1 MARNIA
7 LLMVLGFSPCV
18 AFTQDLLEGIDPDVR
33 NGLLFEGARI
43 DRRISREI
51 PAVLNDFSP
60 PQGFN
65 YIGSSVDSSRWLAVY
80 KTTLAADDAKQRTT
94 LSLRESGWEDY
105 RPWMSGG
112 VVNIHMPDPTLCRD
126 DHLITV
132 AAGLVDESTYVFLRS
147 TSDYT
152 NCDGELVR
160 DPIPSVLLQPTS
172 RYLPRL
178 VLPRNAEPVESTVDQ
193 TGAAMNPRGA
203 LMRNRLMLDPDLGPQ
218 YLADA
223 YGSQLSEQEW
233 KRQGEWSEDRT
244 AGSSWFAIRD
254 ENTVLSGL
262 LQVVTLGES
271 IYEMVFHLDYFP
283 EQVD

>member
-1 MARNIA
+1 MA
-7 LLMVLGFSPCV
+7 LLILLGFSPCV
-18 AFTQDLLEGIDPDVR
+18 AVTQDLLEGIDPDVR

-51 PAVLNDFSP
+51 PAVLSDFSP

-80 KTTLAADDAKQRTT
+80 ETTLAADDAKQRTT
-94 LSLRESGWEDY
+94 VSLRESGWEDY

-126 DHLITV
+126 DHLMTV
-132 AAGLVDESTYVFLRS
+132 GAWLVDESTYVFLSS

-152 NCDGELVR
+152 NCNGELVV

-178 VLPRNAEPVESTVDQ
+178 VLPLKAEPVESAADP
-193 TGAAMNPRGA
+193 TGASMDPRGA
-203 LMRNRLMLDPDLGPQ
+203 LMRNRLKLDPDLGTE
-218 YLADA
+218 YLADE
-223 YGSQLSEQEW
+223 YGSQLSEQDW
-233 KRQGEWSEDRT
+233 KLQGEWSGDRT

-254 ENTVLSGL
+254 EDVVLSGL
-262 LQVVTLGES
+262 LQVVALGES
-271 IYEMVFHLDYFP
+271 VYEMVFHLDYFP
-283 EQVD
+283 NQVD